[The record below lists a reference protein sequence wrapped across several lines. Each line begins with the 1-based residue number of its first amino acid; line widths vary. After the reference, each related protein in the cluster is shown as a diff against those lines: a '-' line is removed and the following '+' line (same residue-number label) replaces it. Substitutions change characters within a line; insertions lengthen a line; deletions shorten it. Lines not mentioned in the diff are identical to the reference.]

1 MRKQLFTTNVQM
13 RCSTMQSN
21 FIMVFGKRK
30 ITQVASEQIQ
40 GFHPLL
46 NLGPLT
52 SLLQGSPGRLA
63 FLVFTSLKINNQL
76 SQPHSTLN
84 MFQKADDKKSNLILN
99 LLSWVDFLKPKFCF
113 FENVRGFLQF
123 SLNAIQ
129 LSQYRVGGG
138 IKMGGLK
145 FLVYALLK
153 MK

>member
-1 MRKQLFTTNVQM
+1 
-13 RCSTMQSN
+13 
-21 FIMVFGKRK
+21 
-30 ITQVASEQIQ
+30 
-40 GFHPLL
+40 
-46 NLGPLT
+46 
-52 SLLQGSPGRLA
+52 
-63 FLVFTSLKINNQL
+63 
-76 SQPHSTLN
+76 

-123 SLNAIQ
+123 SLNATQ

-145 FLVYALLK
+145 FLVYALLA